1 MQQRKIGPVSTA
13 AGAGSGLGG
22 ALAAILIHFIP
33 SLEPITVPVIIVIG
47 VGLALIGGFLVP
59 PQHQDLWNSIISEP
73 VQDDTDDDL
82 DFDEADILTATL
94 NDELEEA
101 PETGRR
107 AAE

>member
-1 MQQRKIGPVSTA
+1 MQQRKIGAVTTGA
-13 AGAGSGLGG
+13 ASGGGLGY
-22 ALAAILIHFIP
+22 ALAAIAIHAFP
-33 SLEPITVPVIIVIG
+33 SLEAIEIPVTIVIG
-47 VGLALIGGFLVP
+47 VALTLVGGFLVP

-73 VQDDTDDDL
+73 VQDETDDDL

-101 PETGRR
+101 PESGRR